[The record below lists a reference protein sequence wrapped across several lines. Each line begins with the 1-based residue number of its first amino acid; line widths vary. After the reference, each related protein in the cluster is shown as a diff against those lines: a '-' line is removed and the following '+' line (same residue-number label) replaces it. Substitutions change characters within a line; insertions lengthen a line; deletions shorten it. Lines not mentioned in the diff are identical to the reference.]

1 MTAALD
7 TSFVVRYLTG
17 SPADTARQASE
28 AIDSQEQLQISDI
41 ALAEIAHILTRVYR
55 VPREVAAD
63 QLIDFVRKDNI
74 SLAGLTKDLAVQGF
88 LKCQPSG
95 RVSFADAL
103 IWTAVR
109 SAGSDSIYSFDQ
121 RFPDDGLEVR
131 SSEFGLRSAIP
142 VQLPLCR

>member
-7 TSFVVRYLTG
+7 ASFVVRYLTG
-17 SPADTARQASE
+17 SPADMARQASDVM
-28 AIDSQEQLQISDI
+28 DSREQLQISGI
-41 ALAEIAHILTRVYR
+41 ALAEVAHILTRVYR

-74 SLAGLTKDLAVQGF
+74 SLTGLTKDLAVQGF

-103 IWTAVR
+103 IWAAAR
-109 SAGSDSIYSFDQ
+109 SAGTDSVYSFDQ
-121 RFPDDGLEVR
+121 RFPDDGLEVL
-131 SSEFGLRSAIP
+131 SSATGR
-142 VQLPLCR
+142 